1 MPRGIP
7 KSKQAQPPKFDEL
20 PPTTISP
27 VSRREFEGFKDD
39 VMGALKSLTEM
50 LGSNGV
56 IASASDDDNDD
67 FAGPQTNHE
76 NSLPAQYQ
84 KIFDDIFDP
93 RDGFT
98 GRLQMPELDAK
109 GNTSSGLMFTIIVP
123 MKFSNMSDAHRVL
136 YKQDLRSISLS
147 ADAMPSG
154 ILSWCRRVAKNIGY
168 QKSSV
173 TKA

>member
-7 KSKQAQPPKFDEL
+7 KSKTQTPKFDEL
-20 PPTTISP
+20 PPTVISP
-27 VSRREFEGFKDD
+27 VSRREFEGFKED
-39 VMGALKSLTEM
+39 VMGALKTLTGM
-50 LGSNGV
+50 LQTTGV
-56 IASASDDDNDD
+56 VSQDDDNDE

-123 MKFSNMSDAHRVL
+123 MKFSNMSDAHKVM

-168 QKSSV
+168 QKSIVS
-173 TKA
+173 KA

>member
-1 MPRGIP
+1 MPRGYP
-7 KSKQAQPPKFDEL
+7 KPKQLKIDEL
-20 PPTTISP
+20 PPTTIAPP

-39 VMGALKSLTEM
+39 VMGALKSLTDLLQET
-50 LGSNGV
+50 GV
-56 IASASDDDNDD
+56 ASKTNNDDYDDD

-84 KIFDDIFDP
+84 KIFNDVFDP
-93 RDGFT
+93 RDGFI
-98 GRLQMPELDAK
+98 GRLQMPELDSR

-123 MKFSNMSDAHRVL
+123 MKFSNMSDAHRVM

-154 ILSWCRRVAKNIGY
+154 IQSWCKRVAKNIGY
-168 QKSSV
+168 NKTNL